1 MFVDYSQRLKENKR
15 DQIHHK
21 AKKYN
26 KPEDWQLYKK
36 LRNRVNNKLKQILP
50 SYYFNRMEENEFK
63 QSKFWDKRTVPDKGA
78 KTLTT
83 SLSNNK
89 PQIERI

>member
-1 MFVDYSQRLKENKR
+1 
-15 DQIHHK
+15 
-21 AKKYN
+21 
-26 KPEDWQLYKK
+26 
-36 LRNRVNNKLKQILP
+36 
-50 SYYFNRMEENEFK
+50 MEENEFK
-63 QSKFWDKRTVPDKGA
+63 QSKFWDKRTVPDKGD